1 MITNIITQVAG
12 QQQPIAVTTIVKC
25 ELPTCEN
32 NVSFDQVS
40 KAQALETN
48 PWLRGY
54 RSVQTGDGR
63 SIGYC
68 SDICEVNG
76 IKSGLHNTPEPSK
89 IVPVAN
95 AAAVA
100 AAAQAAA
107 NAKNADAAIRAGQP
121 AKVQLTD

>member
-32 NVSFDQVS
+32 NISFDQVS
-40 KAQALETN
+40 KAQALENT

-68 SDICEVNG
+68 SDICEVKG
-76 IKSGLHNTPEPSK
+76 IESGKHNTPDVPK
-89 IVPVAN
+89 IVPAGN

-107 NAKNADAAIRAGQP
+107 AAKSADKAIREGQP